1 MRSTETSGGKLA
13 VDPDLLF
20 TPTNHVWFMEGGNKN
35 KDDVHGMFI
44 IHLPK
49 TIYKYF
55 LKESLKKETK
65 LLTTTTRSS
74 HRS

>member
-1 MRSTETSGGKLA
+1 
-13 VDPDLLF
+13 
-20 TPTNHVWFMEGGNKN
+20 MEGGNKN

-74 HRS
+74 HRSWPYYKQMQVQLANLVLN